1 MAHPLVDPKSDHKP
15 TQNSHGS
22 FILGVLLAYPSWTPK
37 VITNQP
43 KTRMGASFLASSGPT
58 PPGPKSDHKP
68 IQNSHGSFIFG
79 LLCSQPRLPN
89 VDFWI
94 FLVFSPPLKSGQK
107 QSPIKRFG
115 ASFSIWRPPPYFCF
129 CWGQRLNPKSDHKPT
144 QNSHGS
150 FIFGLLLLHPPSRPQ
165 K

>member
-1 MAHPLVDPKSDHKP
+1 M
-15 TQNSHGS
+15 
-22 FILGVLLAYPSWTPK
+22 
-37 VITNQP
+37 ITNQP
-43 KTRMGASFLASSGPT
+43 KTRMGASFLAPLGLRPLDPKSDHKPIQNSHGSFIFGLLLAY
-58 PPGPKSDHKP
+58 PPSTPKSDHKP

-115 ASFSIWRPPPYFCF
+115 ASFSIWRPPPHVCF
-129 CWGQRLNPKSDHKPT
+129 FWGQRVDPKSDHKPT

-150 FIFGLLLLHPPSRPQ
+150 FIFGLLWAYPPWTE